1 MFSTSSSPTGYKKTT
16 SLIQL
21 ICFLSN
27 LSTLLETW
35 IICPKYQSAQH
46 FYTSGLVFKYKSLNG
61 WKGPIICG
69 RYIIHKMIYT
79 SALANLIQFSLL
91 FSSQSLCS
99 SLSRSFVCVFSL
111 CIAALLVLEMSAS
124 LQVFM
129 GKRSSGGWG
138 SSIWQTNLSS
148 TRLTQL
154 TCCINALPIVINL
167 HDV

>member
-1 MFSTSSSPTGYKKTT
+1 M
-16 SLIQL
+16 
-21 ICFLSN
+21 CFL
-27 LSTLLETW
+27 LLPDQQVIKKQQAWFSESVFCQIFQLYW
-35 IICPKYQSAQH
+35 KLEYQSAQH

-69 RYIIHKMIYT
+69 RYIIHKVIYI

-99 SLSRSFVCVFSL
+99 LLSRSFVCVFSL

-138 SSIWQTNLSS
+138 SSIWQTNFSS

-154 TCCINALPIVINL
+154 TCCINALHIVINL